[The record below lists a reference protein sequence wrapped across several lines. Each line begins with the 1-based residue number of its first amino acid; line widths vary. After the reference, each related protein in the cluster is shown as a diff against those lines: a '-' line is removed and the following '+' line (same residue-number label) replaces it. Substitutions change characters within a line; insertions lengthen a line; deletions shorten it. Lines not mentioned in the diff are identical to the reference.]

1 MNDPQQALEKIDELI
16 RAARATDDLFSRAAA
31 FSAVSILILRLD
43 DYFEEKASYA
53 GENLERL
60 RFHSA
65 AMLGYDITNGHG
77 IEEHH
82 VWALSAISAL
92 NHVLHKLKA

>member
-1 MNDPQQALEKIDELI
+1 MNDPQLALEKIDELI
-16 RAARATDDLFSRAAA
+16 RAARTTDDLLSRAAV
-31 FSAVSILILRLD
+31 FSAVSILIQRLD
-43 DYFEEKASYA
+43 DYFEEKAPYA

-65 AMLGYDITNGHG
+65 AMLGYDITNGQG

-92 NHVLHKLKA
+92 NHVLRKLDA